1 MRWIYLIL
9 IFAFFS
15 CSKMEEVG
23 SLRILGSN
31 TEVNF
36 FNETTDQQNV
46 FLKKDEMYFLNP
58 NFVSNFNLTKYS
70 VDSAEIESISGN
82 SDTLLL
88 MTKTG
93 LRVYFPK
100 INKSTLLKNYGFS
113 ICDKIAIL
121 DSFVVLA
128 NGETPCQ
135 PNTNAK
141 VFIFKINEATALSY
155 LNDFQTEPI
164 VDLKIFKRK
173 IIMLTSS
180 GSLGIFEIQN
190 GEELVRL
197 SETKIEKAEFFRVFP
212 NSNKILLK
220 SKSGIIQF
228 KVLPDF
234 SLKKINEIE

>member
-9 IFAFFS
+9 IFVFFS
-15 CSKMEEVG
+15 CSKMDEVG

-46 FLKKDEMYFLNP
+46 LLKKDEISFLNS
-58 NFVSNFNLTKYS
+58 NFVSNLNLTKYS
-70 VDSAEIESISGN
+70 ADSVEIESIAGN

-100 INKSTLLKNYGFS
+100 LNKTTLLKNYDFS

-128 NGETPCQ
+128 NGKTPCQ
-135 PNTNAK
+135 PNIISK
-141 VFIFKINEATALSY
+141 VFLFKINKATALGY
-155 LNDFQTEPI
+155 LDDFQTEPI
-164 VDLKIFKRK
+164 IDLKILKRK
-173 IIMLTSS
+173 ILMLTNS
-180 GSLGIFEIQN
+180 GSLGVFEIKD
-190 GEELVRL
+190 GEELIRL

-212 NSNKILLK
+212 NSNKILVK
-220 SKSGIIQF
+220 SKSGISQF

-234 SLKKINEIE
+234 TLKKINEIE